1 MLEHGKISIR
11 QFTLLVVIFTIGSS
25 ILVAPSGLAAEAKQ
39 DAWIAAIAGLLL
51 SMPLIYLYNALGCRF
66 PKLTLAEYSE
76 HILGKWLGKLV
87 ALLFTGYFFLV
98 TALLLREIGDFM
110 TTQMY
115 PETPISFIH
124 ILFLAVVIVAVRYG
138 LEPLTRA
145 GEIFLP
151 WILLLCV
158 VLFVFL
164 SPNMKFHNLQPVL
177 EDGIKPLLR
186 AVYRFMGLPFLELV
200 VFLIIFPYVNR
211 PHAVKKA
218 FYAGTLAGGSIIVLI
233 TLWSILVIGADLT
246 HRQLY
251 PSYVLAKTINVGA
264 FFQRVEAI
272 MAAIWLLTIFF
283 KLTICFYASLL
294 GFAQTLKLKEY
305 RFLTLPFGML
315 TLVLSIAASPGTTH
329 FNNFVARMWTPF
341 SLTFGLFLPLVLLG
355 VHSLQKYI
363 KSSS

>member
-11 QFTLLVVIFTIGSS
+11 QFKLLVTIFTIGSS
-25 ILVAPSGLAAEAKQ
+25 ILVVPSGLAAEAKQ
-39 DAWIAAIAGLLL
+39 DAWIAAIVGLLL

-76 HILGKWLGKLV
+76 QILGKWVGKLV
-87 ALLFTGYFFLV
+87 SLLFMGYFFLV

-110 TTQMY
+110 TTQIY
-115 PETPISFIH
+115 PETPIAFIE
-124 ILFLAVVIVAVRYG
+124 ILFLAVVIMAVRYG

-145 GEIFLP
+145 CEIFLP

-164 SPNMKFHNLQPVL
+164 SPNMKFHNMQPVL

-186 AVYRFMGLPFLELV
+186 AVYSLMGLPFLELA
-200 VFLIIFPYVNR
+200 VFLMIVPYVNR
-211 PHAVKKA
+211 PSAVKKA
-218 FYAGTLAGGSIIVLI
+218 FYGGTLAGGIVIVLI
-233 TLWSILVIGADLT
+233 TLLSILVIGADLT

-251 PSYVLAKTINVGA
+251 PSYALAQTINVGG
-264 FFQRVEAI
+264 FFQRVEAM

-283 KLTICFYASLL
+283 KLTVCFYASLL
-294 GFAQTLKLKEY
+294 GFAQTLRLKDY

-315 TLVLSIAASPGTTH
+315 TLVLSIAAIPSTTY

-355 VHSLQKYI
+355 VHSLQKNF
-363 KSSS
+363 KRSS